1 MKKTCGKNKSF
12 LPSAFRPRR
21 GGKNRGTILVPCLF
35 MLTLMSLITLG
46 ILNVGGIGS
55 SISSALAQKSQAEL
69 VAISGLEI
77 GYRRLCE
84 DLDYSGETCSPLSIP
99 ASSVEISVLPLA
111 NNEYEIT
118 ALGRARDAE
127 RLLRTKVQGRQ
138 WVHNYPLSV
147 GGDLGLWGSAKI
159 LGDCYVTDTIRGG
172 SPAFISGD
180 LHLPG
185 DREIQYDVYGNPTRI
200 DGFNVPGIEGDVH
213 RYARALDF
221 PGITLATLREQ
232 AISAG
237 QLYSGAVFLENRV
250 FDGVVYIENTYL
262 TPVISNVVINGTL
275 VCDDVWILSVAG
287 GFLKVRCSEGVCPN
301 VAVIAP
307 ETCFA
312 VGVNA
317 EVDLYGLS
325 FFGSGHIFGK
335 GTFTGPLVIW
345 NALVTYAGSSLCCQ
359 FPTVLKDFIY
369 STLSWSEHSIK
380 ELEFEI
386 Q

>member
-1 MKKTCGKNKSF
+1 MKRACEKDRSF
-12 LPSAFRPRR
+12 LQ
-21 GGKNRGTILVPCLF
+21 RGTILVPCLF
-35 MLTLMSLITLG
+35 MLTLISMITLG
-46 ILNVGGIGS
+46 ILNVGGVGAN
-55 SISSALAQKSQAEL
+55 ISAALAQKSQAEL
-69 VAISGLEI
+69 VATSGLEI

-84 DLDYSGETCSPLSIP
+84 DLNYSGESCLPLSIP

-118 ALGRARDAE
+118 SLGRARDAE

-138 WVHNYPLSV
+138 WVYNYPLSV

-159 LGDCYVTDTIRGG
+159 LGDCYVTGAIRGG
-172 SPAFISGD
+172 SPAFIAGD
-180 LHLPG
+180 LPG
-185 DREIQYDVYGNPTRI
+185 DRDIQYDVYGNPTRV
-200 DGFNVPGIEGDVH
+200 DGYVISGIEGNIH
-213 RYARALDF
+213 TYARALDF
-221 PGITLATLREQ
+221 PGISLAALREQ
-232 AISAG
+232 AIAAG
-237 QLYSGAVFLENRV
+237 QLYSGAVFLENQV

-262 TPVISNVVINGTL
+262 TPVLSNVVINGTL
-275 VCDDVWILSVAG
+275 VCEDVWILSVG
-287 GFLKVRCSEGVCPN
+287 NGFLKVRCNEGVCAN

-325 FFGSGHIFGK
+325 FFGAGHFFGK

-345 NALVTYAGSSLCCQ
+345 NTLVTYGGSSLCCQ
-359 FPTVLKDFIY
+359 FPAVLKDFIY
-369 STLSWSEHSIK
+369 SNLMWSEHSIK
-380 ELEFEI
+380 ELEFEV

>member
-1 MKKTCGKNKSF
+1 MKRACEKYGPF
-12 LPSAFRPRR
+12 PRR
-21 GGKNRGTILVPCLF
+21 GETNRGTILVPCLF
-35 MLTLMSLITLG
+35 MLTLISMITLG
-46 ILNVGGIGS
+46 ILNVGGTGS
-55 SISSALAQKSQAEL
+55 NISSALAQKSQAEL

-84 DLDYSGETCSPLSIP
+84 DLDYSGESCSPLSIP
-99 ASSVEISVLPLA
+99 ASSVEITVQPLA
-111 NNEYEIT
+111 DNEYEIT
-118 ALGRARDAE
+118 SLGRARDAE
-127 RLLRTKVQGRQ
+127 RLLRTRVRGKQ
-138 WVHNYPLSV
+138 WVYNYPLSV
-147 GGDLGLWGSAKI
+147 GGDLGLWGSARI
-159 LGDCYVTDTIRGG
+159 LGDCYVTDLIRGA

-185 DREIQYDVYGNPTRI
+185 NREIQYDLQGNPTRI
-200 DGFNVPGIEGDVH
+200 DGYVVPDVEGQIYT
-213 RYARALDF
+213 YARALDL
-221 PGITLATLREQ
+221 PGLTLSALREE
-232 AISAG
+232 AMASG
-237 QLYSGAVFLENRV
+237 QLFSGAVFLENQV

-262 TPVISNVVINGTL
+262 TPVISNVVVNGTL
-275 VCDDVWILSVAG
+275 VCEDVWILSVVN
-287 GFLKVRCSEGVCPN
+287 GFLKVRCDDDVCAN

-312 VGVNA
+312 VGLNA

-359 FPTVLKDFIY
+359 FPAVLKDFVY
-369 STLSWSEHSIK
+369 SNLMWSEHSIK
-380 ELEFEI
+380 ELEFEV